1 MKYKTIDRT
10 LRNVW
15 MAVSKMYQEEAQKL
29 DSTMATGFTL
39 ISIDPEQGSPSTALG
54 PKMGMEATS
63 LSRIL
68 KSMEERGLIERKPH
82 PEDGRSVLICLTNF
96 GQEMREYS
104 KDVVLGFD
112 QLVRQSITESELNI
126 FSKVA
131 ESIMDL
137 AHNNKSFSRHKTDSY
152 VKKNN

>member
-1 MKYKTIDRT
+1 
-10 LRNVW
+10 
-15 MAVSKMYQEEAQKL
+15 MAVSKMYQEEALKL

-68 KSMEERGLIERKPH
+68 KSMEERGLITRKPH
-82 PEDGRSVLICLTNF
+82 PEDGRSVLICLTEF

-104 KDVVLGFD
+104 KDIVLGFD
-112 QLVRQSITESELNI
+112 QMVRQKISEADLKI

-137 AHNNKSFSRHKTDSY
+137 AQNNNSFSRNKTF
-152 VKKNN
+152 

>member
-1 MKYKTIDRT
+1 MKHKTIDHI
-10 LRNVW
+10 LRSVW
-15 MAVSKMYQEEAQKL
+15 MAVSKMYQEEALKL

-68 KSMEERGLIERKPH
+68 KSMEERGLITRKPH
-82 PEDGRSVLICLTNF
+82 PEDGRSVLICLTEF

-104 KDVVLGFD
+104 KEIVLGFD
-112 QLVRQSITESELNI
+112 QMVRQKISEADLKI

-137 AHNNKSFSRHKTDSY
+137 AHNNNSFSRNKTF
-152 VKKNN
+152 

>member
-1 MKYKTIDRT
+1 MKYKTIDHT

-112 QLVRQSITESELNI
+112 QLVRGSITESELNI

-137 AHNNKSFSRHKTDSY
+137 AQNNKSFSRHKTDSY